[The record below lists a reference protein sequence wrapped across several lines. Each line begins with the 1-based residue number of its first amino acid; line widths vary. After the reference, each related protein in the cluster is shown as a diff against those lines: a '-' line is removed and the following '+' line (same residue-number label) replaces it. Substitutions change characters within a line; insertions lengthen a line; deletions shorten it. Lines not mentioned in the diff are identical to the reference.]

1 VTARNFFPR
10 PSSHLRA
17 PTYRRTPHPMTTAQV
32 TCFGCNRK
40 FAPRGLSQHVSKS
53 RDPRCRASSVTRQ
66 GLVSAS
72 GSSPCTT
79 FPQALDPNS
88 ASQGLG
94 NVAPDDLGMRDY
106 SLDVRDDEMDE
117 HDGMPSPGSGRVS
130 PNGLDVDSAMRGH
143 DLDKSDDEMDGCD
156 GTQLPDGEFKFA
168 ATRITVLDSSESYIF
183 TDIDAV
189 DPEEDPSG
197 STDPADVM
205 DADAFEALTQ
215 RNHHP
220 RTTIPNQRAVDTTAE
235 LSNIPIEEPIPF
247 NVPDAEM
254 LPTVVIDRFPLG
266 NAGTQ
271 IPGIARG
278 SNDDMAAAQS
288 VWAPFVSQCD
298 WQVAHWAKMRGS
310 TSSAMTDLLAIGE
323 VRIPSI

>member
-1 VTARNFFPR
+1 
-10 PSSHLRA
+10 
-17 PTYRRTPHPMTTAQV
+17 MAQV

-40 FAPRGLSQHVSKS
+40 FAPCRLSQHVSKS
-53 RDPRCRASSVTRQ
+53 QDPCCHASSVTWQ

-79 FPQALDPNS
+79 FPQTLDPNS
-88 ASQGLG
+88 VSQGLG

-106 SLDVRDDEMDE
+106 SLDVHDDEMDE
-117 HDGMPSPGSGRVS
+117 HNGTPSPGSGRVS

-143 DLDKSDDEMDGCD
+143 DLDKSDDEMDRCD
-156 GTQLPDGEFKFA
+156 GTQLPDGKFKFA
-168 ATRITVLDSSESYIF
+168 TTCITILDSSESYIF
-183 TDIDAV
+183 TDIDGI
-189 DPEEDPSG
+189 DPEEDPSR

-220 RTTIPNQRAVDTTAE
+220 RMTIPNQRAVDTTAE

-247 NVPDAEM
+247 NVPDAET
-254 LPTVVIDRFPLG
+254 LPMVVIDRFPLG
-266 NAGTQ
+266 NAGAQ
-271 IPGIARG
+271 IPSIACG
-278 SNDDMAAAQS
+278 LNDDMAAAQS
-288 VWAPFVSQCD
+288 VWAPFISQCD

-310 TSSAMTDLLAIGE
+310 TLSVMTDLLAIGE